1 MKKII
6 PILLLAF
13 LFFQCTSSKKVT
25 SATSNTKI
33 LDLNKPEDN
42 LEAFMKMRASLKDG
56 EETTYYWTGTIYSY
70 IPGERSIPL
79 FNLEAC
85 NIGKTIKVEDGYQFV
100 TRETAIYRDLNTN
113 KILSKWYNPWIKD
126 SVDVVTCWNDPVN
139 QQYMLKGK
147 YGEWGV
153 PFTKMGDGRVVM
165 YSDIFLLYPSALKKA
180 EFPENSRSDNY
191 QAAELFQ
198 FFLDEKEINKNANSV
213 YSEVGWTRIS
223 DYLPWLRMSDKP
235 GNLVYQCRGYK
246 LVGGKILPA
255 DFQAFIQANQ
265 PQFLHAPEKYSTPN
279 MTSWKYFKLLK
290 EKNK

>member
-1 MKKII
+1 MKKI
-6 PILLLAF
+6 LLLSLSAF
-13 LFFQCTSSKKVT
+13 LFFQCASVKKPIAP
-25 SATSNTKI
+25 SKI

-56 EETTYYWTGTIYSY
+56 EETTYYWTGTVYSY
-70 IPGERSIPL
+70 IAGERSMPM

-85 NIGKTIKVEDGYQFV
+85 NIGKTIKIDGGYQFV
-100 TRETAIYRDLNTN
+100 TRETAVYRDLNTN

-147 YGEWGV
+147 YGDWGV
-153 PFTKMGDGRVVM
+153 PFTKMGNGRVVM
-165 YSDIFLLYPSALKKA
+165 YSDIFLLYPSPLKKA

-213 YSEVGWTRIS
+213 YSEVGWTRFS
-223 DYLPWLRMSDKP
+223 DYLPWLRMGDKP

-246 LVGGKILPA
+246 LVDGKTLPA
-255 DFQAFIQANQ
+255 DFQAFIQANK
-265 PQFLHAPEKYSTPN
+265 PEFLHAPEKYTTPN
-279 MTSWKYFKLLK
+279 MTSWKYFKQLK
-290 EKNK
+290 EKKN